1 MILISKICS
10 CIMFKLTTLGDMSN
24 FSGVANKLAEAKTYS
39 KRSPLEDV
47 GT

>member
-1 MILISKICS
+1 MQKE
-10 CIMFKLTTLGDMSN
+10 
-24 FSGVANKLAEAKTYS
+24 FSERIVFIWDSEFWNYLNKLAHERKYS

>member
-1 MILISKICS
+1 MELWASS
-10 CIMFKLTTLGDMSN
+10 EVP
-24 FSGVANKLAEAKTYS
+24 FSVPRIINKRAEARNDS

>member
-1 MILISKICS
+1 MKQYHCHSKNNFIYVLH
-10 CIMFKLTTLGDMSN
+10 KLASD
-24 FSGVANKLAEAKTYS
+24 NKLARAKNYS